1 MPRSIAIDYTAAM
14 EQVGGIGRYTREL
27 IAAVAEQDQKT
38 DYRLFIAGHRQRR
51 TLPRPPGANFTWKPA
66 RQSTKWFA
74 RMWHRARLPLRIEYW
89 TGPVNLLHATDFT
102 LPPTSR
108 HTRTILTVHDLS
120 FERAPETAAPKL
132 RAYLSKV
139 VPRSVAKANLI
150 LADSESTRQ
159 DLINLYNVPFQKI
172 QVLYSGVDDRFY
184 PVQDKETLKAVRER
198 YNIGDKP
205 FILSVGTIQ
214 PRKNYGRLLEAFHR
228 MDRKD
233 IKLVIAGAK
242 GWLDDPLYE
251 QVKKLKLE
259 DRVQFIGFVT
269 DEHLPAL
276 YSAACV
282 FAFPS
287 LYEGF
292 GLPPLEA
299 MACGIPVVVSNTS
312 SLPEVVGDAAE
323 LIDPTDVD
331 ELAAALLKVID
342 FDTLRHRLI
351 NQGQLRAQGFSWRTA
366 AQQLL
371 QYYDRA
377 LQQN

>member
-1 MPRSIAIDYTAAM
+1 MRSIAIDYTAAM

-27 IAAVAEQDQKT
+27 VTALAQQDTQT
-38 DYRLFIAGHRQRR
+38 DYRLFVAGHNQRS
-51 TLPRPPGANFTWKPA
+51 LPEPPGSNFTWKPA
-66 RQSTKWFA
+66 RQSTRWFA
-74 RMWHRARLPLRIEYW
+74 RTWHRLQVPLRIEQW

-120 FERAPETAAPKL
+120 FERAPDTATPEL

-139 VPRSVAKANLI
+139 VPRSVEKAHLI

-159 DLINLYNVPFQKI
+159 DLIALYDVPFQKI

-184 PVQDKETLKAVRER
+184 PVQDKEALKAVREQ
-198 YNIGDKP
+198 YKIGNQP

-233 IKLVIAGAK
+233 MKLVIAGAK
-242 GWLDDPLYE
+242 GWLDDPLYK

-259 DRVQFIGFVT
+259 NRVQFIGFVT

-276 YSAACV
+276 YSAASV

-299 MACGIPVVVSNTS
+299 MACGVPVVVSNTS

-323 LIDPTDVD
+323 LVDPYDVD
-331 ELAAALLKVID
+331 QLADAITRVLD
-342 FDTLRHRLI
+342 SDTLRHRLI
-351 NQGQLRAQGFSWRTA
+351 NQGQMRAQGFSWRTA
-366 AQQLL
+366 ARQLL
-371 QYYDRA
+371 QYYTKA
-377 LQQN
+377 MQQN

>member
-1 MPRSIAIDYTAAM
+1 MRSIAIDYTAAM

-27 IAAVAEQDQKT
+27 VTALAQQDTQT
-38 DYRLFIAGHRQRR
+38 DYRLFVAGHNQRS
-51 TLPRPPGANFTWKPA
+51 LPEPPGSNFTWKPA
-66 RQSTKWFA
+66 RQSTRWFA
-74 RMWHRARLPLRIEYW
+74 RTWHRLQVPLRIEQW

-120 FERAPETAAPKL
+120 FERAPDTATPEL

-139 VPRSVAKANLI
+139 VPRSVEKAHLI

-159 DLINLYNVPFQKI
+159 DLIALYDVPFQKI

-184 PVQDKETLKAVRER
+184 PVQDKEAIKAVREQ
-198 YNIGDKP
+198 YKIGNQP

-233 IKLVIAGAK
+233 MKLVIAGAK
-242 GWLDDPLYE
+242 GWLDDPLYK

-259 DRVQFIGFVT
+259 NRVQFIGFVT

-276 YSAACV
+276 YSAASV

-299 MACGIPVVVSNTS
+299 MACGVPVVVSNTS

-323 LIDPTDVD
+323 LVDPYDVD
-331 ELAAALLKVID
+331 QLADAITRVLD
-342 FDTLRHRLI
+342 SDTLRHRLI
-351 NQGQLRAQGFSWRTA
+351 NQGQMRAQGFSWRTA
-366 AQQLL
+366 ARQLL
-371 QYYDRA
+371 QYYTKA
-377 LQQN
+377 MQQN